1 MDAQVNP
8 DMIARLDELETRVR
22 ALEDCFAWSTRD
34 ISVFG
39 ISQCRGNDRSR
50 ATLPLGHRMVKC
62 D

>member
-8 DMIARLDELETRVR
+8 DMIARLDELETSVR

-34 ISVFG
+34 TSVLG
-39 ISQCRGNDRSR
+39 IPRCHGNAS
-50 ATLPLGHRMVKC
+50 TLPLGHRMVGF